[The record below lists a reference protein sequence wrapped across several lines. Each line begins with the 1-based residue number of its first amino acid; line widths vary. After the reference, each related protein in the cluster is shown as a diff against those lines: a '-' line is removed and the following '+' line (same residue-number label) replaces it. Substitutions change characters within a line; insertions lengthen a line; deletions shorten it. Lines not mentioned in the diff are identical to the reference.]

1 MAVRTT
7 NFTAIGIKS
16 KGKTAAK
23 LVDGIINATPNID
36 PPSIAAGAQA
46 TAAVT
51 VNGAVFGDYVMVSA
65 PYDLQ
70 GVGAHGYVSAA
81 NTVTVLLKNGTAA
94 AVDLPPG
101 TWKIKVLKG

>member
-1 MAVRTT
+1 MGQT
-7 NFTAIGIKS
+7 NFDAIGLKQY
-16 KGKTAAK
+16 GKEAVT
-23 LVDGIINATPNID
+23 LITEVINATPNID

-51 VNGAVFGDYVMVSA
+51 VNGAAFGDYVMVSA

-94 AVDLPPG
+94 AVDLPAG